1 MWRNIQGI
9 LVFSCL
15 FLSYRATGIV
25 YYVTSTHASG
35 SGSLAAAI
43 TAANASP
50 GMDSIYFALPGT
62 SPASR
67 TIQIDPDSLLPNIT
81 DRLVIDGTSQA
92 SGAPFGVSA
101 AKVRI
106 QFMGSAQSASGF
118 AINAD
123 YCEIYGLWISHFP
136 VGVKA
141 VNVNFLTFGKLN
153 KGNVISHYSIQG
165 LKLTTVKESSVVGCF
180 IGVDT
185 SGVVG
190 TASTGVGIFIETN
203 SKKITVGGK
212 SEAGRNVLSG
222 NFIGLR
228 INSSKF
234 INVQQCYVGTDYT
247 GLISVPN
254 TTGIRVDSESEN
266 ITIGGDSI
274 KYRNIISGNLEAGID
289 FEGSASKI
297 LGNYIGVNAAG
308 SPLGNGTYGIYMRE
322 KANDNNIGDTTLYG
336 GNRIAYNGGEGIY
349 FQNAF
354 VKNIYIRGNRM
365 YCNSQLFGI
374 GGINLNGGNQSLPTP
389 TIAIVTS
396 TFVMGSTY
404 PNIWVDIYASDSCS
418 TCEGSTYLTT
428 VQASSNGTFTAYLN
442 ITGKITAIT
451 NDMYGN
457 SSAFS
462 ACVDTGTT
470 SCVYASIFTSSKKT
484 CSFNK
489 VTFNDQ
495 SITEPGTNITSWW
508 WEFGDGQTASVANPT
523 VTYTVPG
530 VYVVTLEV
538 TNSKGCKDT
547 ATFTLTVQEGVVAV
561 MQVDTHVCL
570 GQPLYFI
577 DLSYAQGSAFI
588 TSIQWTLGDGNTS
601 TFSEFFHTYNVIG
614 SYSVKLTVTNNL
626 GCVGTTNENIKV
638 HGNPVANFAYAATN
652 CVTTPVPFLD
662 LTQPALGGTIVSW
675 LWNFGDGQTSTL
687 QNPEHLYSA
696 SGNYSVSLTVVDK
709 YGCSDSVTKTVNIL
723 AGAIANFSWT
733 INGLTVTFQNNSTFN
748 PDFAMTWYFGDGTSS
763 NLFAPSHTYPSLG
776 TYEVCLI
783 VTDYTCNMSDTLC
796 QYVNLTGID
805 DLYVP
810 PVSLWPNPTDGQISM
825 VGPTGAFHLFL
836 LNTLGQRVP
845 LGYLVFYNDQ
855 PVVISLPAL
864 VTGLYYLEFVGQNVS
879 FSTTIF
885 VDSK

>member
-1 MWRNIQGI
+1 MWHKIQSI
-9 LVFSCL
+9 VFLCSL
-15 FLSYRATGIV
+15 LLSHRAAGLI
-25 YYVTSTHASG
+25 YYVSSTHASG
-35 SGSLAAAI
+35 NGSLAAAI

-62 SPASR
+62 SAASR
-67 TIQIDPDSLLPNIT
+67 TIQIDTDSLLPNIT
-81 DRLVIDGTSQA
+81 DRLVIDGTTQST
-92 SGAPFGVSA
+92 GAPFGVSA

-106 QFMGSAQSASGF
+106 YFLGSAQSASGL

-141 VNVNFLTFGKLN
+141 VNANYLTFGKLN
-153 KGNVISHYSIQG
+153 KGNVISHFSTQG

-185 SGVVG
+185 SGLVG
-190 TASTGVGIFIETN
+190 TASLAVGIFIETN
-203 SKKITVGGK
+203 SKKITIGGK
-212 SEAGRNVLSG
+212 SEAGKNVLSG
-222 NFIGLR
+222 NYIGLR

-266 ITIGGDSI
+266 ITIGGDST
-274 KYRNIISGNLEAGID
+274 KYRNIISGNLESGID
-289 FEGSASKI
+289 FEGLVSKI
-297 LGNYIGVNAAG
+297 LGNYIGVNLAG
-308 SPLGNGTYGIYMRE
+308 LPLGNGTYGIYLRE
-322 KANDNNIGDTTLYG
+322 KANDNEIGDTTLYG

-349 FQNAF
+349 FQNSF

-365 YCNSQLFGI
+365 YCNSQLFGS

-389 TIAIVTS
+389 TLAIVTS
-396 TFVMGSTY
+396 SFVTGTTY
-404 PNIWVDIYASDSCS
+404 PNIWVDIYAADSCS

-428 VQASSNGTFTAYLN
+428 VQANSSGTFTAYLD

-457 SSAFS
+457 SSAFA
-462 ACVDTGTT
+462 ACADTGTT

-484 CSFNK
+484 CSFYK

-495 SITEPGTNITSWW
+495 SITEPGTTITSWW
-508 WEFGDGQTASVANPT
+508 WEFGDGQTASVANP
-523 VTYTVPG
+523 VITYTTPG
-530 VYVVTLEV
+530 VYNVTLKV
-538 TNSKGCKDT
+538 TNSKGCTDT
-547 ATFTLTVQEGVVAV
+547 AAFTLTVQEGVVAV
-561 MQVDTHVCL
+561 MQVDSHVCL

-588 TSIQWTLGDGNTS
+588 TSLQWTLGDGNTS
-601 TFSEFFHTYNVIG
+601 TFSEFFHTYDAVG

-626 GCVGTTNENIKV
+626 GCVSTINENIKV
-638 HGNPVANFAYAATN
+638 HDYPIANFAYSATN

-687 QNPEHLYSA
+687 QNPEHLYTA
-696 SGNYSVSLTVVDK
+696 SGAYDVSLTVVDK
-709 YGCSDSVTKTVNIL
+709 YGCADSETKTVQIL
-723 AGAIANFSWT
+723 SGAIANFSWN

-748 PDFAMTWYFGDGTSS
+748 NDFAMTWYFGDGTSS

-776 TYEVCLI
+776 IYEVCLI

-796 QYVNLTGID
+796 QYVNITGID
-805 DLYVP
+805 DMNLPHVG
-810 PVSLWPNPTDGQISM
+810 VWPNPTNGQLTI
-825 VGPTGAFHLFL
+825 VGPTGAFHLYL
-836 LNTLGQRVP
+836 LNTLGQRIP
-845 LGYLVFYNDQ
+845 IGQWIFHKDQ
-855 PVVISLPAL
+855 TAVLSLPA
-864 VTGLYYLEFVGQNVS
+864 VETGLYCLEFVGPKVS
-879 FSTTIF
+879 FTTPIF